1 MQDASWLHL
10 NYAGLYKT
18 ISSIVIDMH
27 EYYEQSANQIS
38 LPINNIRLSMHSF
51 TSGNCIILYCSLTLQ
66 QGSFWVQDE

>member
-18 ISSIVIDMH
+18 ISSIVVDMH

-38 LPINNIRLSMHSF
+38 LL
-51 TSGNCIILYCSLTLQ
+51 GLACSLLPQ
-66 QGSFWVQDE
+66 VIVLFFIAV